1 VPPRLLFVDDEPNI
15 RLTLS
20 AVLEQQGFQVTVAA
34 TVPEALSL
42 ITGEKYDILIADLN
56 IGEPGDGFTV
66 VSAMR
71 RTQPEAVTIIL
82 TGFPAF
88 ESALRAIREQVDDFI
103 TKPADLIELVN
114 TLRGRL
120 ARRQKHHPV
129 PAKRLRQIIQENK
142 ENIINE
148 WLRLVDENR
157 DIKTVP
163 LDRVD
168 RLNHLPEVIDELL
181 RVKAS
186 ESEAPSE
193 EALKAADKHGIR
205 RREQGY
211 SIPMVLEEGRILNN
225 VICDYT
231 RRNLLVVDI
240 SYLIPDL
247 SEVGDR
253 IHCLVQESVKAYL
266 QGSWEPKAA

>member
-1 VPPRLLFVDDEPNI
+1 MPPRLLFVDDEPSI
-15 RLTLS
+15 RITLS
-20 AVLEQQGFQVTVAA
+20 AVLEQQGFQVTAAA
-34 TVPEALSL
+34 TVPEALAL
-42 ITGEKYDILIADLN
+42 ITAEKYDILIADLN

-103 TKPADLIELVN
+103 TKPADLADLVN

-120 ARRQKHHPV
+120 ARRQKHEPV

-148 WLRLVDENR
+148 WLRLVEENR
-157 DIKTVP
+157 DIRSVP
-163 LDRVD
+163 LERNE
-168 RLNHLPEVIDELL
+168 RLNHLPEVMDELV
-181 RVKAS
+181 RTKTS
-186 ESEAPSE
+186 EDEAPSE

-211 SIPMVLEEGRILNN
+211 SIPMVLEEGRILHS
-225 VICDYT
+225 VISDYI

-253 IHCLVQESVKAYL
+253 IHCLVQESVRAYL
-266 QGSWEPKAA
+266 RGSWEPKAA